1 MLMNIWGKLSRFY
14 RNFSWWRRWRHQ
26 SDRERG
32 GQHLFP
38 QCRGQDSTL
47 SGFWFSETEEPLE
60 HMLRRALQSLASLG
74 QVFTNKSFSLSFW
87 QKHPGATDMGSSRV
101 FIDARILAASSASP
115 TERLDVASGIVL
127 HELGHLEWTSSALT
141 QKAHAR
147 SPVFRAVWNT
157 IEDERIERLAIK
169 RAPGFSEFL
178 QTAREFLL
186 AGNSQDLVK
195 FAKSRERWEQ
205 LLIAIFLLIRVPAV
219 LPWWMRRKFK
229 KELRFV
235 VLELSPFPLT
245 PEGAYQTAE
254 KIVNHL
260 FKGTENQPS
269 SNKIISQLNALLG
282 HSLGGSEEE
291 LSDELKQAIGQI
303 EPLEV
308 TGPFSAGPRL
318 RGGFGRSSGS
328 ELDLSGPVV
337 FVDALENADTY
348 DKLVRELRPLILS
361 LRHHLELP
369 RRDKRTVF
377 GIPAGRLRPA
387 LLHRVV
393 ISVNVLSQTR
403 RQREP
408 KTALVLLI
416 DQSGS
421 MADKKILQAQRAA
434 ILIKEAVKSH
444 RRIRLFI
451 FGHAADIKTYGP
463 NSTVIYRY
471 DTPVHP
477 ATKRLGSL
485 AASRN
490 NRDGVAIAAVASE
503 VERVMSWHHR
513 KILIVLS
520 DGAPAA
526 NGYRGEASIRHT
538 REVVQDLKNR
548 GWQVIEIAIPPH
560 ANANKMFEHVISLRN
575 IEYLPQELAKLIK
588 QLF

>member
-1 MLMNIWGKLSRFY
+1 
-14 RNFSWWRRWRHQ
+14 
-26 SDRERG
+26 
-32 GQHLFP
+32 
-38 QCRGQDSTL
+38 
-47 SGFWFSETEEPLE
+47 
-60 HMLRRALQSLASLG
+60 MLRRALQSLASLG

-235 VLELSPFPLT
+235 ALELSPFPLT
-245 PEGAYQTAE
+245 SEGAYQAAE

-337 FVDALENADTY
+337 FVDAQENADIY
-348 DKLVRELRPLILS
+348 NKLVRELRPLILS
-361 LRHHLELP
+361 LRRHFELP
-369 RRDKRTVF
+369 MKDKRTVF
-377 GIPAGRLRPA
+377 GMHAGRLRPA
-387 LLHRVV
+387 LLPRVAV
-393 ISVNVLSQTR
+393 SVNVFSQTR
-403 RQREP
+403 RQREQ
-408 KTALVLLI
+408 KSALVLLI

-421 MADKKILQAQRAA
+421 MAGKKILQAQRAA
-434 ILIKEAVKSH
+434 ILIKEALKS
-444 RRIRLFI
+444 RRSISLFI
-451 FGHAADIKTYGP
+451 FGHAADIKPYGP

-490 NRDGVAIAAVASE
+490 NRDGVAIAAVARE
-503 VERVMSWHHR
+503 VEQVMNWHHR
-513 KILIVLS
+513 KILIILS